1 MVLGCQD
8 APLAEGIMGYANEQ
22 AALQHS
28 LKVHFWHI
36 WQGTMKDKDEA
47 VKANEQ
53 AGINALADVDGEAH
67 HMNMTGQDQS
77 SSNMASNMGSEGGS
91 ASGGEDND
99 NEEDANDDNDDG
111 NRGDSDKEEMLQDV
125 GNNFIDEEGALEL
138 PRSSGEDEDGS
149 EDGNDGEEEQS
160 SGYDSQLEA
169 AAWDESLTRVD
180 DEDWEI
186 AERGRFS
193 F

>member
-1 MVLGCQD
+1 MPQSSKGGQGQNDSAKQVLAD
-8 APLAEGIMGYANEQ
+8 L
-22 AALQHS
+22 
-28 LKVHFWHI
+28 
-36 WQGTMKDKDEA
+36 
-47 VKANEQ
+47 
-53 AGINALADVDGEAH
+53 NALNIAPSFDVR
-67 HMNMTGQDQS
+67 Q
-77 SSNMASNMGSEGGS
+77 
-91 ASGGEDND
+91 
-99 NEEDANDDNDDG
+99 
-111 NRGDSDKEEMLQDV
+111 

-149 EDGNDGEEEQS
+149 EDGNDDEEEQS